1 MSKLPLVFSRTRVL
15 SWLHLLLFPAAGW
28 LLSGGGELWRL
39 VAALLTAA
47 GLLAAAHAH
56 DDHHGRGRDIHR
68 LWFLT
73 PFFCALPPALFLGW
87 SGVVCVMIFVPT
99 VLLHSGPMAPR
110 RLPLAGLLLKALGL
124 AMLCLPGVTEMNR
137 ATWSLIGL
145 ALLWGASVRLVQEV
159 GHQGQSRSRGDSA
172 AAALLGPRVSIRVSF
187 ALLLLA
193 APVARGVSA
202 LAAGG
207 MVVYALAVGL
217 LWRGGLP
224 PGNLALAMRW
234 LGLGWAL
241 VVGAD
246 LLSRVL

>member
-1 MSKLPLVFSRTRVL
+1 M
-15 SWLHLLLFPAAGW
+15 
-28 LLSGGGELWRL
+28 
-39 VAALLTAA
+39 
-47 GLLAAAHAH
+47 
-56 DDHHGRGRDIHR
+56 
-68 LWFLT
+68 
-73 PFFCALPPALFLGW
+73 
-87 SGVVCVMIFVPT
+87 
-99 VLLHSGPMAPR
+99 
-110 RLPLAGLLLKALGL
+110 
-124 AMLCLPGVTEMNR
+124 
-137 ATWSLIGL
+137 
-145 ALLWGASVRLVQEV
+145 VQEV